1 MHLNSLKDL
10 GNQDINSKLLHII
23 DFYFLEEW
31 EHGKKRQ
38 KIKGDKWCQDS
49 IITEYY

>member
-23 DFYFLEEW
+23 DFIFW
-31 EHGKKRQ
+31 KNGNMAKKRVVVKVVNDV
-38 KIKGDKWCQDS
+38 KIA
-49 IITEYY
+49 

>member
-23 DFYFLEEW
+23 DFIFW
-31 EHGKKRQ
+31 KNGTWQ
-38 KIKGDKWCQDS
+38 KEVVVKVASGVEIV
-49 IITEYY
+49 